1 MTQRVAMVS
10 GANRGIGLAI
20 ARELAR
26 RGFALSLGVR
36 TPAKLAPDLAR
47 DALVHRYDAAEPKA
61 GDEWV
66 AATLARFGRLDVVVN
81 NAGIAKQVTL
91 EKGTDAQLDDL
102 LEINVKAP
110 FRVLR
115 AALPHLKKAGS
126 GRVINLASLSGKR
139 VLGLNAGYQMSK
151 HAVIALTHAARRAGW
166 DEGVRACAVCPS
178 FVRTDMGSGNP
189 GVDDSLIT
197 DPEDVAR
204 LVGTIV
210 ELPNS
215 ASVAELIVNWR
226 WEHSV

>member
-36 TPAKLAPDLAR
+36 TPAKLAADLAR
-47 DALVHRYDAAEPKA
+47 DALVHRYDAAEPGA

-81 NAGIAKQVTL
+81 NAGIAKQVTI
-91 EKGTDAQLDDL
+91 EKGTDAQLDEL

-115 AALPHLKKAGS
+115 AALPHLRKAGS

-166 DEGVRACAVCPS
+166 DDGVRACAVCPS

-197 DPEDVAR
+197 DPEDLAR
-204 LVGTIV
+204 LVGTVV